1 MVHTLSHTHMYTH
14 THILTH
20 THSFTHTYTHI
31 HPISNT
37 QSSKH
42 THSLTLTHVHTHTYT
57 AFHTLTCTRLHTHL
71 LTHTHTHT
79 HTHTLT
85 YLCEMNMHTFVSTT
99 RQHISFHYHQIFN
112 IIFFYNIYITLV
124 LGLDLKLQIIFA
136 TFSVQFHVSSILHY
150 FIFIFSYYN

>member
-31 HPISNT
+31 HPYSNT

-42 THSLTLTHVHTHTYT
+42 TYTLSLSHTYT
-57 AFHTLTCTRLHTHL
+57 HIHTQPFTHLHTPTYAF
-71 LTHTHTHT
+71 THTHI

-85 YLCEMNMHTFVSTT
+85 YLCEMNMHTFVSTR

-124 LGLDLKLQIIFA
+124 LALDLKLQFIFA
-136 TFSVQFHVSSILHY
+136 TFSVQFPVSSILHY
-150 FIFIFSYYN
+150 FIFIFSLI